1 MKKIL
6 LVVFT
11 SIVLLSCSD
20 NDVIDFEY
28 TFVPIDEITAPVSFT
43 FGETDT
49 LKLKYTLP
57 NSCYYFNDV
66 YYQYRDSTRIVAIS
80 AIKELDTYCTE
91 ALITAEFNL
100 LVTARQEEDYLFK
113 FWIGK
118 DSDGENIFEEVIVP
132 VN

>member
-28 TFVPIDEITAPVSFT
+28 TFVPIDEVTAPVSFT

-57 NSCYYFNDV
+57 NSCYHFNDV

-91 ALITAEFNL
+91 SLITAEFNL